1 MTLNSY
7 RLPNESEQS
16 LKQQALQTWVADRAR
31 LLLQHPFTASLALH
45 LELVPVVDSRVMTAA
60 TDGRRIFFNPLFLQT
75 LTADQRLFVLAHEV
89 WHCAAR
95 HFDRQLGRDARLWNL
110 ATDHEVNS
118 LLLADGFVMPSNGVL
133 FTELTW
139 DDSNAIASA
148 EQVYEWLVQNPRKAK
163 DQQGFDL
170 HLPTGGQPEQNGKP
184 WVMDPDFAPG

>member
-60 TDGRRIFFNPLFLQT
+60 TDGRRVFFNPLLLQT

-95 HFDRQLGRDARLWNL
+95 HFDRQLEPSFTPSSAQGVDSAGDAKQPLGTRKPAWIPR
-110 ATDHEVNS
+110 VMG
-118 LLLADGFVMPSNGVL
+118 AD
-133 FTELTW
+133 
-139 DDSNAIASA
+139 I
-148 EQVYEWLVQNPRKAK
+148 
-163 DQQGFDL
+163 
-170 HLPTGGQPEQNGKP
+170 GQPCAHKLGT
-184 WVMDPDFAPG
+184 DAIS